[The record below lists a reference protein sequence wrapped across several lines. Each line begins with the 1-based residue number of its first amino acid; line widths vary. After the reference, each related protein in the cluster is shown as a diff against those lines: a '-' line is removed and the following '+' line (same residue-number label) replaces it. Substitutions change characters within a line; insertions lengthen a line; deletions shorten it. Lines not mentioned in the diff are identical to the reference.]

1 MEKIKSAYA
10 IPCMHFSDR
19 GDFDLDDVFFV
30 TFDTTDEDEALKL
43 ASCVCGPSA
52 AAKSLVIV
60 NELGQV
66 TMF

>member
-10 IPCMHFSDR
+10 IPCMHPSDVESY
-19 GDFDLDDVFFV
+19 DLDDIFFV
-30 TFDTTDEDEALKL
+30 TFDTRDEDEALTL
-43 ASCVCGPSA
+43 ASCVCGPRM

-66 TMF
+66 IMY